1 MTPCEENFDL
11 CPVFGTMSPEERQHV
26 QQIAEYRRYNKGQTV
41 IRERDDVPQGLWM
54 LRHGTCHVI
63 RDLSG
68 GAEQQMAMLEPGAI
82 FGEMSFFDPAPHSAT
97 IRAVDACELMFL
109 PAEKIETLRMIDL
122 SAAYKLVVNAG
133 QIMASKLRRMDHYTL
148 DLFPAARAT
157 LAAR

>member
-1 MTPCEENFDL
+1 MTLCEDNFDQ

-26 QQIAEYRRYNKGQTV
+26 QQIAEFRFFNKGQTV
-41 IRERDDVPQGLWM
+41 IRERDAAPQGSWM
-54 LRHGTCHVI
+54 LRHGNCHVV

-97 IRAVDACELMFL
+97 IRAVNECELMFL
-109 PAEKIETLRMIDL
+109 PLEKIETLRMTDL

-133 QIMASKLRRMDHYTL
+133 QIMASKLRRLDRYTF
-148 DLFPAARAT
+148 DLFPPART
-157 LAAR
+157 NPDE